1 MQDKMAETTKDTR
14 ELRTDPKV
22 ERIISQHKH
31 DEEIKKLFKQLFEER
46 KGFEKLKKE
55 KETLSS

>member
-1 MQDKMAETTKDTR
+1 MAETTKDTR